1 MRLETPMHEP
11 GQRPELVQ
19 GEDVE
24 LAGDGAVLPGRVF
37 RPLAAGRRPAVVVA
51 PGGQTR
57 GSVEATAWLSAR
69 LAVAGYAALSI
80 TWRASCPLHDP
91 RDVAVA
97 LDWLEQD
104 PGVDARRLAVAG
116 HSRGAMSALRTAAGE
131 PRIQGVIALGTPWD
145 LAYNVR
151 SFATYAPQREAML
164 AEWLGGRPDEV
175 PEVYATVSAVTYAD
189 RIHQPVIL
197 IHGTSD
203 MTPPVHQVAWIERAL
218 REAGNAHVQVEL
230 IPGMGHHFELG
241 VQGYQFDRVASLVST
256 WLAAVL
262 SPA

>member
-1 MRLETPMHEP
+1 MHEP
-11 GQRPELVQ
+11 GQGPELVQ
-19 GEDVE
+19 GEAVE
-24 LAGDGAVLPGRVF
+24 LVGDGVVLPGRIF
-37 RPLAAGRRPAVVVA
+37 RPLTAGRRPGLVVA

-57 GSVEATAWLSAR
+57 GNVQATAWLSAR
-69 LAVAGYAALSI
+69 LAAAGYAALSI

-97 LDWLEQD
+97 LDWLEQE
-104 PGVDARRLAVAG
+104 PGVDARRLAIAG
-116 HSRGAMSALRTAAGE
+116 HSRGAMSALRAAAGE
-131 PRIQGVIALGTPWD
+131 PRVRGVIAMGTPWD

-164 AEWLGGRPDEV
+164 VEWLGGRPDDV
-175 PEVYATVSAVTYAD
+175 PEVYATVSAVTYSD
-189 RIHQPVIL
+189 RIHQPVLL

-241 VQGYQFDRVASLVST
+241 VQGYQFDRVAGLVST